1 MDEPVT
7 EHDVEHED
15 DKPAK
20 KTAKP
25 KPAAAPSQTEKARAV
40 VLAKLKAA
48 GK

>member
-1 MDEPVT
+1 MSEPVT
-7 EHDVEHED
+7 ELDVEIEAE
-15 DKPAK
+15 KPAK

>member
-1 MDEPVT
+1 MSEPAN
-7 EHDVEHED
+7 ELDVELED
-15 DKPAK
+15 DKPVK

-25 KPAAAPSQTEKARAV
+25 KPAAAQSHTEKARAV

>member
-1 MDEPVT
+1 MSESVT
-7 EHDVEHED
+7 EPDVELEA

-25 KPAAAPSQTEKARAV
+25 KPAAAQSQTEKARAV